1 MSLLIEG
8 VECVCVSVRCVS
20 TNRGRGVLCVC
31 CGVIVCAPV
40 FLSHVNCEGV
50 YYCTIVY
57 IVFMQNC
64 DGVFGILACQV
75 V

>member
-8 VECVCVSVRCVS
+8 VECVCVS

-40 FLSHVNCEGV
+40 FLSHVKV
-50 YYCTIVY
+50 CTTV
-57 IVFMQNC
+57 
-64 DGVFGILACQV
+64 L
-75 V
+75 

>member
-1 MSLLIEG
+1 MSRLIEG

-40 FLSHVNCEGV
+40 FLSHVKVCTTV
-50 YYCTIVY
+50 HTIVY